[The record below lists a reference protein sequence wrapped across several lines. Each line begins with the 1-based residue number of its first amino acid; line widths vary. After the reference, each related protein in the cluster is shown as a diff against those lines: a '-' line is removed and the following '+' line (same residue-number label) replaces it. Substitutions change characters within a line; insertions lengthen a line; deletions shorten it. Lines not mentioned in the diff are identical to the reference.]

1 MLAYGA
7 KCSVGDQLHP
17 NGKLDESTYNLIGA
31 AYSEVE
37 AKEAYCDYTTNVADI
52 ALLSAAAVNGGAGR
66 EAAGDTGAGRAL
78 LEGHFLFDFIDGD
91 MDFTP
96 YKMLILPD
104 EVKVGPDL
112 KARLDVFLAKG
123 GKIMFTGTSGLDE
136 DGQPLFDMGAAF
148 EGQSPFRPDYIQFA
162 EDMGPDFCR
171 TPTVMYLPSQR
182 IKPTT
187 GVSLG
192 DIYDPYFNRTDHWH
206 FCSHQHTPF
215 KPDPSGY
222 SAGVLN
228 GQILYLAH
236 PVFSIYRGWGAV
248 AMAEYIREA
257 IALLLNT
264 DAGIATNLPSMARV
278 ALREQADESRYVLHL
293 LYANTI
299 ARGGALSLSGGTV
312 SSRGSIEVI
321 EDLMPLRDSA
331 VTLRLPKEIKS
342 AILQPQGIGLP
353 FTQADGEIHLALDE
367 FTCHQ
372 MIVLDY

>member
-1 MLAYGA
+1 
-7 KCSVGDQLHP
+7 
-17 NGKLDESTYNLIGA
+17 
-31 AYSEVE
+31 
-37 AKEAYCDYTTNVADI
+37 
-52 ALLSAAAVNGGAGR
+52 
-66 EAAGDTGAGRAL
+66 
-78 LEGHFLFDFIDGD
+78 
-91 MDFTP
+91 
-96 YKMLILPD
+96 
-104 EVKVGPDL
+104 
-112 KARLDVFLAKG
+112 
-123 GKIMFTGTSGLDE
+123 
-136 DGQPLFDMGAAF
+136 
-148 EGQSPFRPDYIQFA
+148 
-162 EDMGPDFCR
+162 
-171 TPTVMYLPSQR
+171 
-182 IKPTT
+182 
-187 GVSLG
+187 
-192 DIYDPYFNRTDHWH
+192 
-206 FCSHQHTPF
+206 
-215 KPDPSGY
+215 
-222 SAGVLN
+222 
-228 GQILYLAH
+228 
-236 PVFSIYRGWGAV
+236 
-248 AMAEYIREA
+248 MAEYIREA